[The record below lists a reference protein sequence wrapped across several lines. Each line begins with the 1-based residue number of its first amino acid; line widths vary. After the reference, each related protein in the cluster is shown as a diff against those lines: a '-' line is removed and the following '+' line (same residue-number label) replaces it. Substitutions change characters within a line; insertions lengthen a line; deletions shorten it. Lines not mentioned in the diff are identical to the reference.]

1 MGEESANSIDIQSI
15 FMEDSQELCVNKIYM
30 DIKSN
35 ENTEI
40 HGNNIIDNENIEFM
54 CNDVSKSHKNIKI
67 EKIVRAGINKQLTT
81 QEDTAHLDSLL
92 KEKERLIEE
101 KASEVENLNKEISR
115 LKEDLENQV

>member
-15 FMEDSQELCVNKIYM
+15 FMEHSQELCVNKIYM

-67 EKIVRAGINKQLTT
+67 EKIVRSGINKQLTT
-81 QEDTAHLDSLL
+81 QEDSSL
-92 KEKERLIEE
+92 RLFIRR
-101 KASEVENLNKEISR
+101 KGKVNRRKSIRSR
-115 LKEDLENQV
+115 KF